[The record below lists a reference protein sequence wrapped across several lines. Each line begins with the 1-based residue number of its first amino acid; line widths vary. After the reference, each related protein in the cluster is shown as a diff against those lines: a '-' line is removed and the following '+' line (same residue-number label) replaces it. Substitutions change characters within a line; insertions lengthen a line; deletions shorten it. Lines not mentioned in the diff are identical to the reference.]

1 MTQNKLRLIRV
12 TYLIPLPLFKSER
25 SNMGSFIFHRVVYG
39 LVFLFAMES
48 SCVALK
54 FVIVPAFGRSHY
66 LVLARVGKELTARGH
81 EVILLSS

>member
-25 SNMGSFIFHRVVYG
+25 SNMGSLFHCVVYG

-66 LVLARVGKELTARGH
+66 LVLARVGKELTDRGH

>member
-1 MTQNKLRLIRV
+1 M
-12 TYLIPLPLFKSER
+12 
-25 SNMGSFIFHRVVYG
+25 
-39 LVFLFAMES
+39 FLFAMES

-54 FVIVPAFGRSHY
+54 FVIVPYFGRSHY

>member
-1 MTQNKLRLIRV
+1 
-12 TYLIPLPLFKSER
+12 
-25 SNMGSFIFHRVVYG
+25 MGSFFRRLVYG
-39 LVFLFAMES
+39 LVFLFAIMES